1 MKTVL
6 MSVQRGWSHLPIT
19 LVATFGAALL
29 ATPAPAASQ
38 LTSAQLTSVAV
49 TPVRGG
55 ARVTLQLPG
64 GVPNGWNVT
73 GMGSTELAVVLPN
86 VTAATSISPAPYKG
100 FNTVSSVTVSAT
112 PTELDVGIHLTVAAA
127 VRSVS
132 TPNSIVIDVGPATSV
147 KAAQKPASQTPTIAA
162 TPAPEGQSSA
172 GERVYE
178 VIPLKYADVSEV
190 VGILVDNQQVP
201 PNDVFQPQGS
211 IFSLPTSA
219 GAPQPQPVYNP
230 NAQQPVSFGQKVS
243 DNIAFDRRLNAI
255 ILSGTPQEIATLKAI
270 IEKIDI
276 PLPSVMLECAVVELS
291 QTAAHDL
298 GLDLTSGV
306 SGSPV
311 VSASGSVGN
320 VTSANPDTHAYRATF
335 QANLFATIAR
345 GGGKILAT
353 PRVLALNGTPAQ
365 ILTGDALPIITTTVQ
380 PGTPPLLTQ
389 TVNYIAVGVNL
400 QIQPRITSDN
410 YVTSHIFAEV
420 SSVTAFVSTQQG
432 FVPQISLRQA
442 ATNATVADGEAF
454 VVGGLLKDEEIE
466 TMSKIPVLGD
476 LPIIGGLFRVRHDS
490 NTKTNLYIIITPH
503 IVKQAAQS
511 NTLTAPPATLPKPRV
526 PGPLPTASPHP

>member
-1 MKTVL
+1 
-6 MSVQRGWSHLPIT
+6 MSVRRSLIRLPLTVAAT
-19 LVATFGAALL
+19 LSAIFSIASAQ
-29 ATPAPAASQ
+29 AAS
-38 LTSAQLTSVAV
+38 SSQLTSVAV
-49 TPVRGG
+49 TPIHGG
-55 ARVTLQLPG
+55 ARITLQLPL
-64 GVPNGWNVT
+64 GVPSGWTVT
-73 GMGSTELAVVLPN
+73 GSGTTELAVTLPN

-100 FNTVSSVTVSAT
+100 VNTVSSVTVAAT
-112 PTELDVGIHLTVAAA
+112 PTELDVGIHLTAPVS
-127 VRSVS
+127 VRSGA
-132 TPNSIVIDVGPATSV
+132 TATSIVVDVGA
-147 KAAQKPASQTPTIAA
+147 TPTAKA
-162 TPAPEGQSSA
+162 VATAGNQARPALPAMPTPAQIG
-172 GERVYE
+172 GRVYE

-190 VGILVDNQQVP
+190 VGILVDNQQVA

-219 GAPQPQPVYNP
+219 GVPQAQPVYNP
-230 NAQQPVSFGQKVS
+230 NTQQPQSFGQKVS
-243 DNIAFDRRLNAI
+243 DNIAYDRRLNAI
-255 ILSGTPQEIATLKAI
+255 ILSGTPDEIASYKAI
-270 IEKIDI
+270 IEKIDV

-306 SGSPV
+306 SGSPI

-320 VTSANPDTHAYRATF
+320 VTSTNPDTHAYRAQF
-335 QANLFATIAR
+335 QAQLFATIAH

-400 QIQPRITSDN
+400 QIQPRITTDN

-503 IVKQAAQS
+503 IVNQHAESQ
-511 NTLTAPPATLPKPRV
+511 TLT
-526 PGPLPTASPHP
+526 

>member
-1 MKTVL
+1 
-6 MSVQRGWSHLPIT
+6 MSVRRGWLRLPIA
-19 LVATFGAALL
+19 LAATFGAALL
-29 ATPAPAASQ
+29 AAPTSAASQ
-38 LTSAQLTSVAV
+38 LTSSQLTSVAV

-64 GVPNGWNVT
+64 GVPNGWNVS
-73 GMGSTELAVVLPN
+73 GMGSTELAVALPN

-100 FNTVSSVTVSAT
+100 VNTVSSVTVSAS

-127 VRSVS
+127 VRSVA
-132 TPNSIVIDVGPATSV
+132 TPNSIVIDVGAPTSV
-147 KAAQKPASQTPTIAA
+147 KAAQKSASQQAPSSTAAAPASSPQPST
-162 TPAPEGQSSA
+162 
-172 GERVYE
+172 GERSYE
-178 VIPLKYADVSEV
+178 VVPLKYADVSEV

-255 ILSGTPQEIATLKAI
+255 ILSGTPEEIATLKAI
-270 IEKIDI
+270 IAKIDV

-306 SGSPV
+306 SGSPI
-311 VSASGSVGN
+311 VSAAGSVGN
-320 VTSANPDTHAYRATF
+320 VTSANPDTHAYRANF
-335 QANLFATIAR
+335 QANLFATIAH

-511 NTLTAPPATLPKPRV
+511 TTLTAPPATLPKPHV